1 MGELLSVGLDVGTT
15 TTQLI
20 VSELTVE
27 NRGSAFS
34 VPEMVIA
41 DRAVRYRS
49 PVIFTPQLSGDL
61 VDGQAIARWVS
72 EQYAAAGIRKEQV
85 DTGAVIITGETS
97 RKENAREVLQAL
109 SGFAGEFVVATAGP
123 DLESVLAAKG
133 AGATEYSAKT
143 GKSVLH
149 IDIGGGT
156 SNFAYM
162 EAGDVVA
169 TGCLNVGGR
178 LLTFDDGGRVTYKSP
193 VLAGICEIK
202 VGEKPSL
209 SQLEELAETLTSALE
224 MAAGLRAPT
233 DLLTTLT
240 TAETQNK
247 WLCPKAEVISFSG
260 GVADCICNVGANK
273 ASLVQREVACGR
285 QDGGIVNPPPL
296 RGAPFTQG
304 GLDYRCHCEA
314 ACGRGN
320 PHLMQEIA
328 TPVCGLVRND
338 ANLFPYGD
346 LGVLLGR
353 AIGKSRLCQGVFR
366 LGDHT
371 VGATVMGAGCHSVQL
386 SGSTVFYEKVTLP
399 RKNLPVSV
407 LKSPVT
413 EQAVRQACREG
424 GQTGLY
430 LPGEKALSYAEIRQL
445 AGVIGRGSGGEIF
458 VCLQADMAKALG
470 HAIALQFPDRP
481 CLCID
486 RVILGAESY
495 LDIGQ
500 PIGPALPVV
509 AKTLILSK

>member
-1 MGELLSVGLDVGTT
+1 MAELLSVGLDVGTT
-15 TTQLI
+15 TTQLV

-49 PVIFTPQLSGDL
+49 PVIFTPQLSGQL
-61 VDGQAIARWVS
+61 VDGQAIAQWVS
-72 EQYAAAGIRKEQV
+72 EQYTAAGITKSQV

-97 RKENAREVLQAL
+97 RKENAREVLNAL
-109 SGFAGEFVVATAGP
+109 SGFAGDFVVATAGP

-133 AGATEYSAKT
+133 AGATDYSGKT

-156 SNFAYM
+156 SNFAYI
-162 EAGDVVA
+162 ENGDVMA

-178 LLTFDDGGRVTYKSP
+178 LLTFDENGKVTYKSP
-193 VLAGICEIK
+193 VLEGICGIQ
-202 VGEKPSL
+202 VGERPDL
-209 SQLEELAETLTSALE
+209 SQLEALAETLTSALE
-224 MAAGLRAPT
+224 MAAGLREPT
-233 DLLTTLT
+233 DLIATLT

-247 WLCPKAEVISFSG
+247 WLCPKGEVISFSG
-260 GVADCICNVGANK
+260 GVADCIADK
-273 ASLVQREVACGR
+273 ASLVQREVAER
-285 QDGGIVNPPPL
+285 SEVGGIDNPPPL

-304 GLDYRCHCEA
+304 GFAYRCHCE
-314 ACGRGN
+314 
-320 PHLMQEIA
+320 
-328 TPVCGLVRND
+328 PVRTLAWQSAGPFDDR
-338 ANLFPYGD
+338 NLFAYGD

-353 AIGKSRLCQGVFR
+353 AIGKSRLCQGEYR

-386 SGSTVFYEKVTLP
+386 SGSTVFYENVTLP
-399 RKNLPVSV
+399 RKNLPVAV
-407 LKSPVT
+407 LKNPVT
-413 EQAVRQACREG
+413 EQSVRQAYREG
-424 GQTGLY
+424 EQTVLY
-430 LPGEKALSYAEIRQL
+430 LPGEQVLSYAEVRQL
-445 AGVIGRGSGGEIF
+445 AGVVGKGSQDKEIF
-458 VCLQADMAKALG
+458 LCLQADMAKALG

-495 LDIGQ
+495 LDIGL
-500 PIGPALPVV
+500 PVGPALPVV